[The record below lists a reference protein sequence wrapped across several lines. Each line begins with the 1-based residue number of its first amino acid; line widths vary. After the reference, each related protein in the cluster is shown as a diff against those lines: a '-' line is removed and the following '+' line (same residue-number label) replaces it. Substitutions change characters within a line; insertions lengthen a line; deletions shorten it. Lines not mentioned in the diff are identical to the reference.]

1 MNQDLTNTPQL
12 QHIIDQEVEVMQ
24 SLTQILDEE
33 QLVLVNNEAEK
44 LETITPNKNQLLAKV
59 VDLEKHRVTVLQQLG
74 VSNDTSGMRQLFSAN
89 LHNPK
94 LEASWQSLLSLSA
107 EAQEKNRM
115 NGLLINRQL
124 NKNQATLNVLQAG
137 TAHQAGSMYGAD
149 GQSKLKPS
157 TGRGIVA
164 G

>member
-1 MNQDLTNTPQL
+1 MNQDLTNTTQL
-12 QHIIDQEVEVMQ
+12 QLIIDQEIEVMR
-24 SLTQILDEE
+24 SLSQILDEE

-59 VDLEKHRVTVLQQLG
+59 VDLEKHRVSVLQQLG
-74 VSNDTSGMRQLFSAN
+74 VSNDTSGMRQLFAAN

-94 LEASWQSLLSLSA
+94 FEASWQSLLSLSA
-107 EAQEKNRM
+107 EAQEKNRT
-115 NGLLINRQL
+115 NGLLITRQL

-137 TAHQAGSMYGAD
+137 TGHQAGSMYGAD

>member
-1 MNQDLTNTPQL
+1 MNDFLTNTARL
-12 QHIIDQEVEVMQ
+12 QEIMDLEIHAMQ
-24 SLTQILDEE
+24 SLIQILEQE

-44 LETITPNKNQLLAKV
+44 LESITPIKSQLLAKLV
-59 VDLEKHRVTVLQQLG
+59 ELEKNRASTLSQLG
-74 VSNDTSGMRQLFSAN
+74 VNNDAAGIQELFSDSRIN
-89 LHNPK
+89 SQLK
-94 LEASWQSLLSLSA
+94 ESWHQLLKVSA
-107 EAQEKNRM
+107 DAQEQNRT

-124 NKNQATLNVLQAG
+124 NKNQATLNVLQSG
-137 TAHQAGSMYGAD
+137 NSHQAGSMYGAD

>member
-1 MNQDLTNTPQL
+1 MNDYLTNTARL
-12 QHIIDQEVEVMQ
+12 QEIMNQEIHAMQ
-24 SLTQILDEE
+24 SLIQVLEEE

-44 LETITPNKNQLLAKV
+44 LESITPNKNQLLAKLV
-59 VDLEKHRVTVLQQLG
+59 ELEKNRASTLLQLG
-74 VSNDTSGMRQLFSAN
+74 VNNDAAGMRGLFTDSRNNPQL
-89 LHNPK
+89 
-94 LEASWQSLLSLSA
+94 EESWQLLLKSSA
-107 EAQEKNRM
+107 DAQEQNRT

-124 NKNQATLNVLQAG
+124 NKNQATLNVLQSG
-137 TAHQAGSMYGAD
+137 NSHQAGSMYGAD

>member
-1 MNQDLTNTPQL
+1 MNTILTNILLMQ
-12 QHIIDQEVEVMQ
+12 QIIDQEILVMQ
-24 SLTQILDEE
+24 SLSEVLEEE

-59 VDLEKHRVTVLQQLG
+59 VELEKNRASALLQLG
-74 VSNDTSGMRQLFSAN
+74 ISNDATGMRQLFAANQSDPQLESSWQLLLNLSAN
-89 LHNPK
+89 
-94 LEASWQSLLSLSA
+94 
-107 EAQEKNRM
+107 AQEQNRT
-115 NGLLINRQL
+115 NGLLINRHL

-137 TAHQAGSMYGAD
+137 RSHQAGSMYGAD

>member
-1 MNQDLTNTPQL
+1 MNDFLTNTARL
-12 QHIIDQEVEVMQ
+12 QEIMDLEIHAMQ
-24 SLTQILDEE
+24 SLIQILEQE

-44 LETITPNKNQLLAKV
+44 LESITPIKSQLLAKLV
-59 VDLEKHRVTVLQQLG
+59 ELEKNRASTLSQLG
-74 VSNDTSGMRQLFSAN
+74 VNNDAAGIHGLFSDSRIN
-89 LHNPK
+89 SQLK
-94 LEASWQSLLSLSA
+94 ESWHQLLKVSA
-107 EAQEKNRM
+107 DAQEQNRT

-124 NKNQATLNVLQAG
+124 NKNQATLNVLQSG
-137 TAHQAGSMYGAD
+137 NSHQAGSMYGAD